1 MEIIKIFIFGLV
13 ACVCMH
19 AITFFISKN
28 NQTPEFLIK
37 FRWVI
42 FILLIIILFL
52 LEDYSNFITPENN
65 TVLLVVNIFISYA
78 FISGIKKR

>member
-19 AITFFISKN
+19 TITFFISKN
-28 NQTPEFLIK
+28 NQTPDFLIK
-37 FRWVI
+37 FRWII
-42 FILLIIILFL
+42 FILLFIILFL
-52 LEDYSNFITPENN
+52 LEDYSNFINLENK
-65 TVLLVVNIFISYA
+65 TILIVVNIFISYA

>member
-19 AITFFISKN
+19 AITFFISKDN
-28 NQTPEFLIK
+28 KAPEFLIK
-37 FRWVI
+37 FRWII

-52 LEDYSNFITPENN
+52 LEDYSNFITSENK
-65 TVLLVVNIFISYA
+65 TILSIVNIFISYA

>member
-1 MEIIKIFIFGLV
+1 MVIIKIFIFGLV

-28 NQTPEFLIK
+28 NQTPDFLIT
-37 FRWVI
+37 FRWII
-42 FILLIIILFL
+42 FILLFIILFL
-52 LEDYSNFITPENN
+52 LEDYSNFINLENK
-65 TVLLVVNIFISYA
+65 TILIVVNIFISYA

>member
-37 FRWVI
+37 FRWVT

-65 TVLLVVNIFISYA
+65 IILLVVNIFISYA

>member
-28 NQTPEFLIK
+28 NQAPEFLIK
-37 FRWVI
+37 FRWII

-52 LEDYSNFITPENN
+52 LEDYSNFITPENKIIL
-65 TVLLVVNIFISYA
+65 VVVNIFISYA

>member
-28 NQTPEFLIK
+28 NQAPNFLIK

-42 FILLIIILFL
+42 FMLLIVILFL
-52 LEDYSNFITPENN
+52 VEDYSNFITSENKII
-65 TVLLVVNIFISYA
+65 LGVVNIFISYA
-78 FISGIKKR
+78 FISGIKK

>member
-1 MEIIKIFIFGLV
+1 MVIIKIFIFGLV

-65 TVLLVVNIFISYA
+65 IILVVVNIFISYA

>member
-28 NQTPEFLIK
+28 NQAPDFLIK

-42 FILLIIILFL
+42 FMLLIVILFL
-52 LEDYSNFITPENN
+52 VEDYSNFITSENKII
-65 TVLLVVNIFISYA
+65 LGVVNIFISYA
-78 FISGIKKR
+78 FISGIKK

>member
-65 TVLLVVNIFISYA
+65 IILVVVNIFISYA
-78 FISGIKKR
+78 FISGIKKS

>member
-19 AITFFISKN
+19 AITFFISNN
-28 NQTPEFLIK
+28 NQPPEFLIK
-37 FRWVI
+37 FRWII

-52 LEDYSNFITPENN
+52 LEDYSNFITPENKIIL
-65 TVLLVVNIFISYA
+65 VVVNIFISYA

>member
-28 NQTPEFLIK
+28 NQAPDFLIK
-37 FRWVI
+37 FRWII
-42 FILLIIILFL
+42 FILLFIILFL
-52 LEDYSNFITPENN
+52 LEDYSNFINLENKII
-65 TVLLVVNIFISYA
+65 LIVVNIFISYA